1 VNRAGGYFG
10 PRNVLK
16 VVDTCADS
24 GSMENV
30 SIDDLR
36 GELAVL
42 EARAA
47 RLSAQRSHLH
57 HQIDFGFETS
67 TSREREREVSDERIA
82 VHRRIDE
89 LRELVRAHE
98 DA

>member
-1 VNRAGGYFG
+1 
-10 PRNVLK
+10 
-16 VVDTCADS
+16 
-24 GSMENV
+24 MELERP

-47 RLSAQRSHLH
+47 RLSQMRDHLH

-67 TSREREREVSDERIA
+67 TTREREREVSDERN
-82 VHRRIDE
+82 E
-89 LRELVRAHE
+89 LHEQINSIRELLRARE
-98 DA
+98 IA

>member
-1 VNRAGGYFG
+1 
-10 PRNVLK
+10 
-16 VVDTCADS
+16 
-24 GSMENV
+24 MENA

-57 HQIDFGFETS
+57 HQIDFGFESS
-67 TSREREREVSDERIA
+67 TSRQREREVSDERNA
-82 VHRRIDE
+82 VHQQIEE
-89 LRELVRAHE
+89 LRELLRRRENA
-98 DA
+98 A

>member
-1 VNRAGGYFG
+1 
-10 PRNVLK
+10 
-16 VVDTCADS
+16 
-24 GSMENV
+24 MENA

-57 HQIDFGFETS
+57 HQIDFGFESS
-67 TSREREREVSDERIA
+67 TSRQREREVSDERNA
-82 VHRRIDE
+82 VHQQIDE
-89 LRELVRAHE
+89 LRELLRRRENA
-98 DA
+98 A

>member
-1 VNRAGGYFG
+1 
-10 PRNVLK
+10 
-16 VVDTCADS
+16 
-24 GSMENV
+24 MENV

-57 HQIDFGFETS
+57 HQIDFGFESS
-67 TSREREREVSDERIA
+67 TSRQREREVSDERNA
-82 VHRRIDE
+82 VHQQIEE
-89 LRELVRAHE
+89 LRELLRRRENA
-98 DA
+98 A

>member
-1 VNRAGGYFG
+1 
-10 PRNVLK
+10 
-16 VVDTCADS
+16 
-24 GSMENV
+24 MENA

-67 TSREREREVSDERIA
+67 TSREREREVSDERNT
-82 VHRRIDE
+82 VHQQIDE
-89 LRELVRAHE
+89 LRELLRRRENA
-98 DA
+98 A

>member
-1 VNRAGGYFG
+1 
-10 PRNVLK
+10 
-16 VVDTCADS
+16 
-24 GSMENV
+24 MENA

-47 RLSAQRSHLH
+47 RLSAHRSHLH

-67 TSREREREVSDERIA
+67 TSREREREVSDERKALFGVID
-82 VHRRIDE
+82 RID
-89 LRELVRAHE
+89 LDLAGRLKSG
-98 DA
+98 